1 MTSVISLLFSI
12 GIALLPF
19 DAVYWP
25 KELGTLAASPGLFFI
40 FAAILMAPL
49 APAKEMPIFRQ
60 LKLAT
65 LLGVPMVGSVVS
77 LAVFGWD
84 MLYASKFF
92 SLGVLSMIWLSPL
105 LLADYFNIHHVRSA
119 VLAGIIICLIGYVF
133 SDLLGSLPSA
143 VSSLVFDSEFAN
155 LGHDRPRGFTEEP
168 SHFSGIF
175 SRLIIIYFLIYESN
189 KRYNPRRLIVFLCA
203 LAVFLV
209 ALGSKGAVAGAAIAV
224 LSFTVSR
231 KQLLYLI
238 LALPGA
244 FWLVSTQL
252 DHVTN
257 DIEQFTSIATR
268 TTLLLTGLISAFLNP
283 LGWGYYGLYGA
294 IQLIG
299 GWSIEWVGDLFPG
312 LILSEAQNIVGEL
325 NNVSTKSTPLD
336 FVITFG
342 WAFIWLMVKV
352 VRIIRFADPRVRSC
366 WVYVIVTSF
375 STSGHLSILTFLTF
389 TVMLRLYPRFGESFS
404 SSQALPTN
412 AVA

>member
-1 MTSVISLLFSI
+1 MTCVISLLFSI
-12 GIALLPF
+12 GISLLPF

-25 KELGTLAASPGLFFI
+25 KEFGTLGASPGLFFI

-49 APAKEMPIFRQ
+49 APTKEMPIFHQ
-60 LKLAT
+60 LKLAS
-65 LLGVPMVGSVVS
+65 LLVVPMVGSVIS

-105 LLADYFNIHHVRSA
+105 LLADYLNVHHVRSG
-119 VLAGIIICLIGYVF
+119 VLAGIIICLIGYVI
-133 SDLLGSLPSA
+133 SDLLSSLPSA
-143 VSSLVFDSEFAN
+143 VSSLVFDLEFAN
-155 LGHDRPRGFTEEP
+155 QVHDRPRGFTEEP

-175 SRLIIIYFLIYESN
+175 SRLIIIYFLIHESN
-189 KRYNPRRLIVFLCA
+189 KRYSPRRLIVFLCA

-209 ALGSKGAVAGAAIAV
+209 TLGSKGAVVGAAIAV
-224 LSFTVSR
+224 LSFTLSR
-231 KQLLYLI
+231 KQLPYLI

-252 DHVTN
+252 ETFSN

-268 TTLLLTGLISAFLNP
+268 TTFLLTGLVSALLNP
-283 LGWGYYGLYGA
+283 LGWGYYGFYGA

-299 GWSIEWVGDLFPG
+299 GWSIDWVGDLFPG

-325 NNVSTKSTPLD
+325 SNVSTKSTPLD

-342 WAFIWLMVKV
+342 WAFIWSMVKV
-352 VRIIRFADPRVRSC
+352 VRMIRFNDPRVRSC
-366 WVYVIVTSF
+366 WVYVFLSSL

-389 TVMLRLYPRFGESFS
+389 AIMLRLYPRVVERPMPPVSYTS
-404 SSQALPTN
+404 SA
-412 AVA
+412 A